1 MTFPDIDPVL
11 IQIGPLAIRWYALA
25 YIGGIAV
32 AWWYVRGLLMR
43 EGAWHNDKPPLS
55 REQLNDLMFWIVLG
69 VLVGGRLGYVIF
81 YAPSILSENPLRVFA
96 VWRGGMSFH
105 GGLIGVIVALVGF
118 CRSKDI
124 PLLSLADAAAIP
136 TPLALCFGRI
146 ANFINGELWGRPTEA
161 PWGIIFPH
169 AGDFARHPSQLYHA
183 ALEGLLLF
191 VVLHCLARYT
201 DILKR
206 PGMLVGA
213 FLVGYGVLRCVVE
226 PFRAPE
232 IFVGPAHYGVT
243 MGIALSLP
251 MIALG
256 IGLLFYGF
264 HRAAVHV
271 SDPDSEVVE
280 TQTPKSKPS
289 RLEKRKKKRFRQ

>member
-11 IQIGPLAIRWYALA
+11 IQIGPFAIRWYALA
-25 YIGGIAV
+25 YIFGIAM
-32 AWWYVRGLLMR
+32 AWWYVRGLILR
-43 EGAWHNDKPPLS
+43 ENVWHEGTPPLS
-55 REQLNDLMFWIVLG
+55 REQLNDLMFWVVLG

-81 YAPSILSENPLRVFA
+81 YVPSILLDNPLRVFA
-96 VWRGGMSFH
+96 VWQGGMSFH
-105 GGLIGVIVALVGF
+105 GGLLGVIVALIGF
-118 CRSKDI
+118 CRHFGI
-124 PLLSLADAAAIP
+124 PLLSLADAAAVP

-146 ANFINGELWGRPTEA
+146 ANFINGELWGRPTDA

-201 DILKR
+201 EALKR

-213 FLVGYGVLRCVVE
+213 FLFGYGILRCLVE

-251 MIALG
+251 MIVLG
-256 IGLLFYGF
+256 IGMLFYSF
-264 HRAAVHV
+264 HRASTDVIDPEAVAA
-271 SDPDSEVVE
+271 
-280 TQTPKSKPS
+280 PKRRPPQ
-289 RLEKRKKKRFRQ
+289 LERKKRKRSRR